1 MSNTDKKSLFIT
13 LEGGEG
19 SGKSTLIKRLV
30 ARLTALGNIVI
41 TTREPGGTSGAEEI
55 RNLLVKG
62 SAERW
67 DVTSEICLFYA
78 AREDHLYRLIRPAL
92 EDGKI
97 VICDRFF
104 DSTRAYQGQLG
115 ARESNIIKALE
126 ENIVGPTMPDITLIL
141 DIDVETGLTRANS
154 RNNNDGDDK
163 EGRFEAKKIEFHQKL
178 RDAYLEIARK
188 EPERCKVI
196 DATKT
201 PDEIEEIAMGLITQI
216 LDTSLKEA

>member
-1 MSNTDKKSLFIT
+1 MNNTINRSLFIT

-30 ARLTALGNIVI
+30 GRLTTIGYSVV

-67 DVTSEICLFYA
+67 DVASEICLFYA

-92 EDGKI
+92 NAGKI

-115 ARESNIIKALE
+115 ERETNIIRALE

-141 DIDVETGLTRANS
+141 DIDVETGLNRANS
-154 RNNNDGDDK
+154 RNNIDGDEK

-178 RDAYLEIARK
+178 RDAYLEIARH

-196 DATKT
+196 DATQS
-201 PDEIEEIAMGLITQI
+201 PDAIEMIAMEIISNKLATN
-216 LDTSLKEA
+216 LKEA